1 MIGWGHFFRVSG
13 LGRLVSGSGVQVQAQ
28 VQEICHLSSV
38 IDAAIFP
45 VRVAGGGPGWRV
57 AGLIHSALNSVLNA
71 ALNSALIHRL
81 GHLSSIQPSM
91 GQQTMS

>member
-71 ALNSALIHRL
+71 ALHGQPRQL
-81 GHLSSIQPSM
+81 GQHAVLTLPQGSVLK
-91 GQQTMS
+91 